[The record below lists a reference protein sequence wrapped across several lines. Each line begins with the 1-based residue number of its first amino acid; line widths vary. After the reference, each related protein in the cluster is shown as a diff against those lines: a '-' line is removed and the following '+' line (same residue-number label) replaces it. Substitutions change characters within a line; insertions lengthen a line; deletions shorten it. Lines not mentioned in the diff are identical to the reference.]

1 MVVVARSVTIF
12 KGGQPVAEHRDRSKY
27 PALSARIRRSRIR
40 RDKLLTGR
48 SLRRRLGQD
57 RAGKAGVKSGGV
69 HERLENGSSRAM
81 LHRMIKLASAV
92 VPPADQRQHLAGV
105 GIERDKRHL

>member
-12 KGGQPVAEHRDRSKY
+12 KGGQPVAEHRDGGKD
-27 PALSARIRRSRIR
+27 PALSARIGWSRIR
-40 RDKLLTGR
+40 RNKLLSHS

-57 RAGKAGVKSGGV
+57 RTGKAGVKRGGV

-81 LHRMIKLASAV
+81 LHCMIKLASPV
-92 VPPADQRQHLAGV
+92 VPSSNQRQHLAGM
-105 GIERDKRHL
+105 GIKCD